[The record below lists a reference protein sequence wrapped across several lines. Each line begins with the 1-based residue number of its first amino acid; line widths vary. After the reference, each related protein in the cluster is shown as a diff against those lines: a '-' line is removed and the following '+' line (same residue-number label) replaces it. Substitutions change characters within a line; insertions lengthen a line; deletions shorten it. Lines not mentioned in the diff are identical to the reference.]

1 MKPIYLASGSPR
13 RKELLRQLIG
23 DNFEIIKSN
32 YEEDNDL
39 DMSPVDLALHNSI
52 EKGRDVVGK
61 LEKGIVISADTFIT
75 FNNKVLGKPN
85 TPENATK
92 FLKEIS
98 GQTVEVFTG
107 YVVIDVETKQ
117 EVQGC
122 EITKVKI
129 GDLTDTLIDSY
140 IATEEPL
147 DKAGSFGIQEKGAI
161 IVENIDG
168 CYFNVVG
175 LPLYRLNKAFTKLG
189 LSVFEYK

>member
-85 TPENATK
+85 TPENARQ

-98 GQTVEVFTG
+98 GQTVEVLTG

-129 GDLTDTLIDSY
+129 GDLTDALIDAY
-140 IATEEPL
+140 IATGEPL
-147 DKAGSFGIQEKGAI
+147 DKAGSFAIQEKGAI
-161 IVENIDG
+161 IVEKIDG

-175 LPLYRLNKAFTKLG
+175 LPLYKLNEALTKLG
-189 LSVFEYK
+189 IYVFEYK

>member
-85 TPENATK
+85 TPENARQ

-98 GQTVEVFTG
+98 GQTVEVLTG

-117 EVQGC
+117 EV
-122 EITKVKI
+122 
-129 GDLTDTLIDSY
+129 
-140 IATEEPL
+140 
-147 DKAGSFGIQEKGAI
+147 
-161 IVENIDG
+161 
-168 CYFNVVG
+168 
-175 LPLYRLNKAFTKLG
+175 
-189 LSVFEYK
+189 